1 MANKY
6 LTPEQET
13 EFIRQLEQESQGGV
27 PDGGALTPGEEQQAF
42 QEGAQMAAADAQNG
56 QLPAV
61 DAPAQPT
68 DQTQTADAGAQ
79 LLSSLGFGSLE
90 ELVNAYKETLRS
102 GSELREMLTQISAL
116 QQAMENDE
124 QLDPN
129 NPQDQMRIIARNEMK
144 PVLDKQKADA
154 RNRLIQDKWNS
165 SEAAKAADLADHMP
179 DIQAILSANPG
190 WALDGEGFQRA
201 YDAARSKKYRSE
213 KALMDDP
220 EFLKRAASNEQVKKL
235 VLEEHLQNIARTGD
249 AIPQGI
255 TGGGSTPLTG
265 KETITS
271 MEEAKRKLQH
281 MLGLK

>member
-6 LTPEQET
+6 LTPEQEA
-13 EFIRQLEQESQGGV
+13 EFIRQLESQGGV
-27 PDGGALTPGEEQQAF
+27 PDEGALTPGEEQQAF

-56 QLPAV
+56 QMPVV
-61 DAPAQPT
+61 DAPAQPN
-68 DQTQTADAGAQ
+68 DQPQTADAGAQ

-116 QQAMENDE
+116 QQSLDNEE

-144 PVLDKQKADA
+144 PVLEKQKADA
-154 RNRLIQDKWNS
+154 RNRLIQEKWNS
-165 SEAAKAADLADHMP
+165 SEAAKAADLSEHMP
-179 DIQAILSANPG
+179 DIQSILSANPS
-190 WALDGEGFQRA
+190 WALDGEGLQRA

-220 EFLKRAASNEQVKKL
+220 EFLKRAASNEQVRKL

-281 MLGLK
+281 VLGMK

>member
-6 LTPEQET
+6 LTPEQEAQ
-13 EFIRQLEQESQGGV
+13 FVRDLESQGGV

-56 QLPAV
+56 QMPAV
-61 DAPAQPT
+61 DAPAQPA

-190 WALDGEGFQRA
+190 WALDGEGLQRA